1 MDSPMTFCIS
11 TYNNLNY
18 LKLAIESVREYSF
31 YKDSPFIIH
40 AENCTDG
47 TNEWLE
53 SNKEKYNLEIYIEP
67 NNTEVRGIGGG
78 MNFCADK
85 VKTEYIMFLHS
96 DFFVSKNWDIECLK
110 IFEENPADQKMWV
123 FSQRIQP
130 NIFNEESRPATY
142 VVPID
147 WFGAHHDDFEK
158 EIFIDYADAFA
169 GMNDIQFQWAEGV
182 SGLIRKKDW
191 DYIGGNDPI
200 FSPTSWEDKDLF
212 LRMLYEDFKFVV
224 TTKSVVWHF
233 GARGSHRLEENDG
246 KSDDRQIMSE
256 RKNYNNWIEKWGM
269 PPQFDERG
277 FIKRFDQ

>member
-1 MDSPMTFCIS
+1 MDSPITFCIS

-18 LKLAIESVREYSF
+18 LKLAVESVREHSF
-31 YKDSPFIIH
+31 YKHSPFIVH

-53 SNKEKYNLEIYIEP
+53 ENKEKYNLEVHIEP

-78 MNFCADK
+78 MNFCAER

-96 DFFVSKNWDIECLK
+96 DFYVSNNWDLECLN
-110 IFEENPADQKMWV
+110 IFEEYPNEKMWV

-130 NIFNEESRPATY
+130 NIFNEESRPATLI
-142 VVPID
+142 VPTE
-147 WFGAHHDDFEK
+147 WFGAYHDNFEK
-158 EIFIDYADAFA
+158 ESFIDYADAFS
-169 GMNDIQFQWAEGV
+169 GMNDSTFEWAEGV

-212 LRMLYEDFKFVV
+212 LRMLYEDYKFIV

-246 KSDDRQIMSE
+246 KSDKRQIESE
-256 RKNYNNWIEKWGM
+256 AKNYRNWINKWGR

-277 FIKRFDQ
+277 FIKRFD

>member
-1 MDSPMTFCIS
+1 
-11 TYNNLNY
+11 
-18 LKLAIESVREYSF
+18 LAVESVREHSF
-31 YKDSPFIIH
+31 YKHSPFIVH

-53 SNKEKYNLEIYIEP
+53 ENKEKYNLEVHIEP

-78 MNFCADK
+78 MNFCAER

-96 DFFVSKNWDIECLK
+96 DFYVSNNWDLECLN
-110 IFEENPADQKMWV
+110 IFEEYPNEKMWV

-130 NIFNEESRPATY
+130 NIFNEESRPATLI
-142 VVPID
+142 VPTE
-147 WFGAHHDDFEK
+147 WFGAYHDNFEK
-158 EIFIDYADAFA
+158 ESFIDYADAFS
-169 GMNDIQFQWAEGV
+169 GMNDSTFEWAEGV

-212 LRMLYEDFKFVV
+212 LRMLYEDYKFIV

-246 KSDDRQIMSE
+246 KSDKRQIESE
-256 RKNYNNWIEKWGM
+256 AKNYRNWINKWGR

-277 FIKRFDQ
+277 FIKRFD